1 MTQKKMTKVARTV
14 SLLLCYFV
22 SLACYSQAIEGTSY
36 YLPKTAMKFTLTVEK
51 TQYEPGQFAG
61 YAQRYMKQDD
71 VQLEVAGKF
80 HKRDLTGDGNL
91 THEVGS
97 EDERAIEHGQEQRV
111 LVGQVIVDTLCNGF
125 HVLQDFALGNRRLER
140 LIKNLYGSHGFRY

>member
-1 MTQKKMTKVARTV
+1 MDRSRIARAEGFNHA
-14 SLLLCYFV
+14 LHGA
-22 SLACYSQAIEGTSY
+22 AC
-36 YLPKTAMKFTLTVEK
+36 V
-51 TQYEPGQFAG
+51 
-61 YAQRYMKQDD
+61 DD
-71 VQLEVAGKF
+71 VLDDDDMAVCQVFVDADDLGDLTRRHGACIAGKF